1 MPISDEIIELE
12 PIKKSKT
19 KLIIMMVA
27 MGVLFALAVTFL
39 IMYVLKPNVKKDNG
53 KIVDVSSIP
62 STLFSGTDENGNE
75 VLTASV
81 GNSYIVYADI
91 VVEGD
96 DVNSEILWGVQ
107 PAGAVRIDDK
117 GLVTAETAV
126 LLRRRGKA
134 SLTVGPVRA
143 ARRRDTSA
151 NSLRPIIYRRTRS

>member
-39 IMYVLKPNVKKDNG
+39 IMYVLKPNVEKDNG

-96 DVNSEILWGVQ
+96 DVNSEILWGVE

-117 GLVTAETAV
+117 GPVTAEEQSLSDGRSGA
-126 LLRRRGKA
+126 RG
-134 SLTVGPVRA
+134 A
-143 ARRRDTSA
+143 ATRYFFKFTPSA
-151 NSLRPIIYRRTRS
+151 TISPNRSEEHTT